1 MSADLYTRPLR
12 ASVRELL
19 QEDNIDIAEA
29 LYSDSDYPTAL
40 SNLAEVRVAAQKVVF
55 EADALMCAVL
65 VKAIEEDD

>member
-1 MSADLYTRPLR
+1 MTTDLYTRPLR
-12 ASVRELL
+12 SSVRELL

-29 LYSDSDYPTAL
+29 LYSDCDYPTAL

-65 VKAIEEDD
+65 VKAIGEDD

>member
-29 LYSDSDYPTAL
+29 LFADSDYPTAL

-65 VKAIEEDD
+65 VKTIREHD